1 MANNT
6 LLHPDQITREALRIL
21 HQESTFL
28 STIHRDYDSSFAK
41 KGGKIGET
49 LRIRLPNQYTVRRGN
64 TMVTQDTNERS
75 TTLSIVD
82 KRGVD
87 LNFSSDELTLTLDD
101 FSTRII
107 KPAMSVLAAD
117 IEAHAL
123 NTMRRDVF
131 QQVGE
136 AGTALVNLRTPLL
149 ARKRLVDSLAPNT
162 KRYMLLNTQDNVDLV
177 DSLSGLFNNTKEV
190 GKQYLK
196 GYMGETA
203 GFTFME
209 STHLTPQER
218 GDGANYQSDGVDQ
231 TGSAITVDT
240 GTGTI
245 KAGEIITFDGVE
257 RVHPETKAPTGE
269 LQQFVVLDDF
279 AGGAGQINISP
290 AVEVTGAYQ
299 NVNQAIADDAAITIF
314 GAVDEVYG
322 QSLAYCPE
330 AFTFATADLIKPDG
344 VDMCSRQVYD
354 GISMRLI
361 RDYQIGED
369 ELPARIDVLYGFK
382 TIRPQLAC
390 RVAAN

>member
-1 MANNT
+1 MPNNT
-6 LLHPDQITREALRIL
+6 LLTPDQITREALRIL

-64 TMVTQDTNERS
+64 TMQTQETNERS
-75 TTLSIVD
+75 TTLAIRD
-82 KRGVD
+82 KAGVD
-87 LNFSSDELTLTLDD
+87 LNFSSDELTLSLDD

-107 KPAMSVLAAD
+107 KPAMAVLASD
-117 IEAHAL
+117 IEADAL
-123 NTMRRDVF
+123 NTMRRQIY
-131 QQVGE
+131 QQVGQ
-136 AGTALVNLRTPLL
+136 AGSTVGLRTFLEG
-149 ARKRLVDSLAPNT
+149 RKALQDALAPNT
-162 KRYMLLNTQDNVDLV
+162 KRYALLNTQDNVDLV
-177 DSLSGLFNNTKEV
+177 ESLSGLFNNTKEV

-209 STHLTPQER
+209 STHLTSQAR
-218 GDGANYQSDGVDQ
+218 GSGNGYVSDGVDQ
-231 TGSAITVDT
+231 IGSAITVDT

-245 KAGEIITFDGVE
+245 MAGEIITFDGVN
-257 RVHPETKAPTGE
+257 RVHPETKVDTGD

-290 AVEVTGAYQ
+290 AIETTGAYR
-299 NVNQAIADDAAITIF
+299 NVTQAVADDSPVQIF
-314 GAVDEVYG
+314 GSVDEGYG
-322 QSLAYCPE
+322 QSLVYCPE
-330 AFTFATADLIKPDG
+330 AFTFATADLVKPDG
-344 VDMCSRQVYD
+344 VDMCSRQVYE

-361 RDYQIGED
+361 RDYQIGDD
-369 ELPARIDVLYGFK
+369 EFPARIDVLYGFQ
-382 TIRPQLAC
+382 TIRAQLAA